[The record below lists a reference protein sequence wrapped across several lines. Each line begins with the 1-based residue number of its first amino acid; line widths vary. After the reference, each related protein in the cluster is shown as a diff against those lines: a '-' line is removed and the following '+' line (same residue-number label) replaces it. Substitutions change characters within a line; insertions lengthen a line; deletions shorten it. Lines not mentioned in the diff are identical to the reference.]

1 MQPVGGYANQYSP
14 QQSYEQNEEYISTPE
29 LSQRAQTRLND
40 ERKPF
45 FTQDSFITNSMAKPT
60 HPPKGTEKTS
70 MLDNSTRYSYLYLS
84 ADTNLTA
91 SAECTNP
98 TAASISDTSNMAE
111 LKDEEFISSK
121 MAHTMRVIS
130 TTTVLKLKKEN
141 TSLISSPTLV
151 ASETTPL
158 TVRPMKKAETTNLWD
173 GI

>member
-1 MQPVGGYANQYSP
+1 
-14 QQSYEQNEEYISTPE
+14 
-29 LSQRAQTRLND
+29 
-40 ERKPF
+40 
-45 FTQDSFITNSMAKPT
+45 
-60 HPPKGTEKTS
+60 
-70 MLDNSTRYSYLYLS
+70 
-84 ADTNLTA
+84 
-91 SAECTNP
+91 
-98 TAASISDTSNMAE
+98 MAE

-121 MAHTMRVIS
+121 MAHTMRVSS